1 MNEVEKKQK
10 QKILIVDDSEINRA
24 ILREMLEDEY
34 ALLEAVNGIE
44 ALKLINGNRDDLAL
58 VLLDLMMPE
67 LDGMGVLE
75 KMNEDDMIGDIPVIM
90 ITAETSAEFVEKA
103 YQLGVSDFVNRPF
116 NAQIIRHRVINTIL
130 LSTKQKRLVELV
142 RHQIYEK
149 EQQSDLM
156 IDILSHIVE
165 FRNGESGLHVLHIRV
180 LTELLLRRLVQKT
193 DKYTLSGADIRRIS
207 MASALHDI
215 GKVAIPENVLNKPAR
230 LTTEEFEI
238 MKQHSEKG
246 AQLLKDLAFHQDK
259 PLLKAAYEI
268 CLWHHERY
276 DGRGY
281 PHGLAGE
288 EIPIAAQVTAL
299 ADVYDALTG
308 ERVYKRAIPHNEA
321 LKMILNGECGAFNPI
336 LLECLLDIADTLQS
350 DLRRETKKHLD
361 KQQFQRISTELLQMN
376 DLTASERTL
385 YLLDY
390 ERMKYQFFA
399 AIEEGVL
406 FEYNTETRILTTLG
420 ESAHRYGIPEI
431 IFDPL
436 RDENIL
442 RLFGKEDLDGF
453 ERALRTTSADAPIF
467 RYECRLK
474 IRGEL
479 RWTRLICQS
488 IWSDDEPAQYR
499 GVIGKAMDIHD
510 DRSKVISLEYRAAH
524 DALTSLLNADYGRNQ
539 IQAKMDLHPN
549 GKFAMSIIDVDDFK
563 GVNDTRGHL
572 FGNQILCFVAEKLRQ
587 TVRSGDV
594 IARFGGD
601 EILLF
606 QEYYEDI
613 EPIVDRI
620 FNSLIT
626 EYKDYNISV
635 SMGVA
640 TTEMVDR
647 TYSALFQA
655 ADLALYSVKQER
667 KGAYRFY
674 DPSMASLL
682 N

>member
-1 MNEVEKKQK
+1 MSKVEKKSK
-10 QKILIVDDSEINRA
+10 QKILIVDDSEINRSLLCE
-24 ILREMLEDEY
+24 ILGDEY
-34 ALLEAVNGIE
+34 TLVEAVNGVE
-44 ALKLINGNRDDLAL
+44 AIRLLEQDTGDISL

-67 LDGMGVLE
+67 MNGMDVLE
-75 KMNEDDMIGDIPVIM
+75 KMNQDDIIGDIPVIM
-90 ITAETSAEFVEKA
+90 ITTENSAEVIEKA
-103 YQLGVSDFVNRPF
+103 YQLGVSDFVNRPY

-130 LSTKQKRLVELV
+130 LSNKQKRLTELV
-142 RHQIYEK
+142 QHQIYER

-180 LTELLLRRLVQKT
+180 LTELLLKRLVQKT
-193 DKYTLSGADIRRIS
+193 DRYVLSPSDIRRIS

-230 LTTEEFEI
+230 LTKDEFEVI
-238 MKQHSEKG
+238 KQHSEKG

-259 PLLKAAYEI
+259 PLLNAAYEI

-281 PHGLAGE
+281 PHGLVGE

-308 ERVYKRAIPHNEA
+308 ERVYKHAIPHHEA

-336 LLECLLDIADTLQS
+336 LLECLVDIADTVQT

-361 KQQFQRISTELLQMN
+361 KQQFQRISAELLQMN
-376 DLTASERTL
+376 DLSASERTL

-420 ESAHRYGIPEI
+420 ESANRYGIPEI

-442 RLFGKEDLDGF
+442 RLFGKDDLAGF

-499 GVIGKAMDIHD
+499 GVIGKVMDIHD

-563 GVNDTRGHL
+563 NVNDSRGHL
-572 FGNQILCFVAEKLRQ
+572 FGNEVLCFVADKLRQ
-587 TVRSGDV
+587 TVRSGDIV
-594 IARFGGD
+594 ARFGGD

-606 QEYYEDI
+606 QEYYDDI
-613 EPIVDRI
+613 QPISERI
-620 FNSLIT
+620 FKSLIT
-626 EYKDYNISV
+626 EYGDYNISV

-647 TYSALFQA
+647 NYSALFQA
-655 ADLALYSVKQER
+655 ADLALYAVKQER
-667 KGAYRFY
+667 KGAFRFY
-674 DPSMASLL
+674 DPSLTSLL
-682 N
+682 K

>member
-1 MNEVEKKQK
+1 
-10 QKILIVDDSEINRA
+10 
-24 ILREMLEDEY
+24 
-34 ALLEAVNGIE
+34 
-44 ALKLINGNRDDLAL
+44 
-58 VLLDLMMPE
+58 
-67 LDGMGVLE
+67 
-75 KMNEDDMIGDIPVIM
+75 
-90 ITAETSAEFVEKA
+90 
-103 YQLGVSDFVNRPF
+103 
-116 NAQIIRHRVINTIL
+116 
-130 LSTKQKRLVELV
+130 
-142 RHQIYEK
+142 
-149 EQQSDLM
+149 
-156 IDILSHIVE
+156 
-165 FRNGESGLHVLHIRV
+165 
-180 LTELLLRRLVQKT
+180 
-193 DKYTLSGADIRRIS
+193 

-230 LTTEEFEI
+230 LTKEEFEI

-308 ERVYKRAIPHNEA
+308 ERVYKRAIPHAEA

-420 ESAHRYGIPEI
+420 ESAHRYGIPEV

-442 RLFGKEDLDGF
+442 RLFGKEDLEGF
-453 ERALRTTSADAPIF
+453 ERALRTTTADAPIF

-606 QEYYEDI
+606 QEYYEEI

-620 FNSLIT
+620 FGSLIT
-626 EYKDYNISV
+626 EYENYNISV

-667 KGAYRFY
+667 KGDYRFY
-674 DPSMASLL
+674 DPSMKSLL
-682 N
+682 T